1 MMLKIIINKF
11 NSMEGKT
18 KNILKYGMLFSLF
31 VCIISLLILLT
42 YHFFTNPD
50 LYYIGLSV
58 FKLSLFLV
66 VEFVVCALAV
76 DTIRQQIF

>member
-1 MMLKIIINKF
+1 MLKIIINKF
-11 NSMEGKT
+11 NSMEEKT
-18 KNILKYGMLFSLF
+18 KNVFKYGMLFSLF

-58 FKLSLFLV
+58 FRLSLFLI
-66 VEFVVCALAV
+66 VEFVICALAV

>member
-18 KNILKYGMLFSLF
+18 KDILKYGMLFSLF

-58 FKLSLFLV
+58 FRLSLFII
-66 VEFVVCALAV
+66 CAIAI
-76 DTIRQQIF
+76 DTIKQQIF